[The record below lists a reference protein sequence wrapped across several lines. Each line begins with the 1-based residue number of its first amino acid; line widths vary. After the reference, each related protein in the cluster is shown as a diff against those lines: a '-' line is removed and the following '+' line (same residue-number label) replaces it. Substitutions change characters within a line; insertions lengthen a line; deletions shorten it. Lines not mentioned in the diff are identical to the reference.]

1 MCEKCDALLKELSEG
16 AEKTVE
22 ERVALTAAMGALLKE
37 HGPVTVVDLLA
48 NTLGFIDYQVGLH
61 SDEEHRMDMRALF
74 VSLLED
80 YYKTSDDLVKEDKK
94 GEQKEDPFAGMT
106 GSVH

>member
-1 MCEKCDALLKELSEG
+1 MCEKCDALLKQLSEG

-22 ERVALTAAMGALLKE
+22 ERVALTAAMGALFKE
-37 HGPVTVVDLLA
+37 HGAVTVVDLLA

-61 SDEEHRMDMRALF
+61 GSEEQRMDMRALF

-80 YYKTSDDLVKEDKK
+80 YYKTADDLVAEDKK
-94 GEQKEDPFAGMT
+94 SEAKEDPFAGMT

>member
-1 MCEKCDALLKELSEG
+1 MCEKCDALLRELSEG

-22 ERVALTAAMGALLKE
+22 ERVALTAAMGALFKE
-37 HGPVTVVDLLA
+37 HGAVTVVDLLA

-61 SDEEHRMDMRALF
+61 GSEEHRQDMRALF

-80 YYKTSDDLVKEDKK
+80 YYRTSDDLVSEDKK
-94 GEQKEDPFAGMT
+94 SEQKKDPFAGIT